1 VADNL
6 YTKVLRQA
14 VELDGSPSAIAS
26 RLRVPEGTLMRWISG
41 RAQMPLLAF
50 LEAMQ
55 YVAEREPET
64 PAEGQAID
72 EKLSFQL
79 GPMSARCEACDGTEF
94 RRADQSKGLRY
105 ASTLVCRACG
115 TEVKHGHL
123 VVQLAKEVS
132 QLARTRL
139 VRLKRSQ
146 VAIRASLPRNRD

>member
-1 VADNL
+1 MADNV

-26 RLRVPEGTLMRWISG
+26 RLRVPEGTLMRWMSG

-55 YVAEREPET
+55 YVAAREPET
-64 PAEGQAID
+64 PAQGQASD
-72 EKLSFQL
+72 EKLSFHV
-79 GPMSARCEACDGTEF
+79 GPMSARCEACDATEF
-94 RRADQSKGLRY
+94 RRTDPSKSLRY
-105 ASTLVCRACG
+105 ASTLACRACG

-139 VRLKRSQ
+139 VGLKRSQ
-146 VAIRASLPRNRD
+146 AAAKASMPKKRR